1 MARRRSHPR
10 PLCTAEQ
17 RQALLELQQARCAIC
32 KRADVELHVDHSHR
46 TVRTRGL
53 LCRTC
58 NTGLGQLKDSTKRLR
73 AALHYL
79 LRPPARLLE
88 A

>member
-1 MARRRSHPR
+1 MARRRAHPR

-17 RQALLELQQARCAIC
+17 RQALLELQQARCAVC
-32 KRADVELHVDHSHR
+32 GRDDVELHVDHSYR
-46 TVRTRGL
+46 TGWTRGL

-58 NTGLGQLKDSTKRLR
+58 NTGLGQFRDSVKRLR

-79 LRPPARLLE
+79 LRPPARFLE